1 MKSKKRKRKMRW
13 SGRRVVV
20 AWKKKRKNII
30 KEGVRLVLKKKLSA
44 FGLFT
49 YSSTGRSEKSQV
61 QLITRLVRGREGN
74 AGLKAGGDDRLR
86 MARMR
91 VNQLMLESMF

>member
-30 KEGVRLVLKKKLSA
+30 KEGVGLVLKKIECLWSIH
-44 FGLFT
+44 L
-49 YSSTGRSEKSQV
+49 
-61 QLITRLVRGREGN
+61 
-74 AGLKAGGDDRLR
+74 
-86 MARMR
+86 
-91 VNQLMLESMF
+91 